1 MTMFLSGPRRYAA
14 YQHFFSFRILVCL
27 SQKHEY
33 NVHMYLIVPSH
44 MYMFTNIEKLR
55 LFFAR
60 ISSK

>member
-1 MTMFLSGPRRYAA
+1 
-14 YQHFFSFRILVCL
+14 
-27 SQKHEY
+27 
-33 NVHMYLIVPSH
+33 MYLIVPSH